1 MFKKLRGCSA
11 DSDCE
16 GTEKCKE
23 MPKVGVNMCMSGT
36 ESLRLKMCQ
45 QEEKNNR
52 KT

>member
-36 ESLRLKMCQ
+36 ES
-45 QEEKNNR
+45 
-52 KT
+52 

>member
-1 MFKKLRGCSA
+1 MHIWLKEKEADMFKKLRGCSA

-36 ESLRLKMCQ
+36 ES
-45 QEEKNNR
+45 
-52 KT
+52 